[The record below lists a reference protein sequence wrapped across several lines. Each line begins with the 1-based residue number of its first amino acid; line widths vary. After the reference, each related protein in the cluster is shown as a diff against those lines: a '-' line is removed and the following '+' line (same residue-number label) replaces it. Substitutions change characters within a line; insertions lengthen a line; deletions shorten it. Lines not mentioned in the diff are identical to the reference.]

1 MFFVNECDG
10 DGIMRFAKLWL
21 CTLILV
27 SFSVA
32 TTAQTPKKR
41 TAAPVVVGIT
51 SSMKSAKGQIRQ
63 FMFDGNAETYFAS
76 EQNPQKDDHLTL
88 QFDEL
93 VNVKSINVMT
103 GLPDGQD
110 KLEEGTL
117 EVSSDGRKFQTV
129 SKFVNGVAEL
139 KKSQRIAGIRIKAS
153 GQDHPLIVREIEI
166 ASVVPLAQFRYPV
179 EFIVDVS
186 DAPEM
191 KDWANNVARIC
202 ERAYPMINDELKSE
216 GFQPTHTITL
226 TLKSSYDGVAATS
239 GFDIVGSVKFFREH
253 PDDIGAMVHE
263 TVHCVQRYQAR
274 NFPIWLQEGVADYVR
289 FFKFEPGKLGRVDPN
304 TARYNGSYRTS
315 ASFLAFVVAKYDAQ
329 AVLKINAALRDR
341 EVVYT
346 DALFERLTG
355 KTVQE
360 LEAEWRKALPR

>member
-1 MFFVNECDG
+1 MRLVNS
-10 DGIMRFAKLWL
+10 WL
-21 CTLILV
+21 LV
-27 SFSVA
+27 LFLVGLAA
-32 TTAQTPKKR
+32 TVTAQTPPKR
-41 TAAPVVVGIT
+41 TAAPVSVSIT
-51 SSMKSAKGQIRQ
+51 SSLKSAKGQIRQ
-63 FMFDGNAETYFAS
+63 FAFDGNAETYFAS

-88 QFDEL
+88 QFDEP
-93 VNVKSINVMT
+93 VNVKSINVTT
-103 GLPDGQD
+103 GLPDGQG

-117 EVSSDGRKFQTV
+117 EVSPDGRKYQTV
-129 SKFVNGVAEL
+129 SKFVNGVADL
-139 KKSQRIAGIRIKAS
+139 QKNQRIAGIRIKANN
-153 GQDHPLIVREIEI
+153 QDRPLVVREIEI
-166 ASVVPLAQFRYPV
+166 SSVVPIAQFRYPV

-202 ERAYPMINDELKSE
+202 ERTYPMINDELKSD
-216 GFQPTHTITL
+216 GFQPTHSITL
-226 TLKSSYDGVAATS
+226 TLKNGYNGVAATS

-253 PDDIGAMVHE
+253 PDDVGAMVHE

-274 NFPIWLQEGVADYVR
+274 NFPGWLTEGIADYVR

-315 ASFLAFVVAKYDAQ
+315 ASFLAFVVAKYDAE

-341 EVVYT
+341 DVVYT
-346 DALFERLTG
+346 DALFEKLTG